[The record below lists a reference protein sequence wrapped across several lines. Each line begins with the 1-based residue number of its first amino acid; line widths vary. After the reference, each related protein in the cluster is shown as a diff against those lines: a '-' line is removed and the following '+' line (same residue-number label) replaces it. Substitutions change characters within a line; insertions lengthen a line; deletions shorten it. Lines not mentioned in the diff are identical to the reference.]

1 MDPAQLANA
10 VTERVTIPVRGGV
23 ENWKEQLKFMLQ
35 ALSKQPGYLRTR
47 WGPWSEDQQKIEL
60 ITGWVSPDACEK
72 WRKSEDFTEAM
83 ARCAPVVNGEPSAY
97 LLQFKPLAPHA
108 VINSPIVE
116 TVSFENCREPE
127 NKMREMVERASGMP
141 GCNGV
146 ASGYSLC
153 PPSSSPSS
161 SGDDDGIGRMFVA
174 AIGWTGLEASRAAD
188 KSAYTGGM
196 KTEIHHVNF
205 NFPVKGFGGL

>member
-10 VTERVTIPVRGGV
+10 VTERVTIPVLGGV

-35 ALSKQPGYLRTR
+35 TLSKQPGYLRTR
-47 WGPWSEDQQKIEL
+47 WGPWTEDQQKLEL

-72 WRKSEDFTEAM
+72 WRKSKDFAEAM
-83 ARCAPVVNGEPSAY
+83 ARFAPVLDGEPEAY
-97 LLQFKPLAPHA
+97 LLRFKPYAPHA

-116 TVSFENCREPE
+116 TLSFEDCRESE
-127 NKMREMVERASGMP
+127 NRMREVVERASRMP

-146 ASGYSLC
+146 ASGLSLC
-153 PPSSSPSS
+153 PPSSS
-161 SGDDDGIGRMFVA
+161 SGDSIGRTFVA

-196 KTEIHHVNF
+196 KTEVHHVNF